1 MRENAR
7 VVIAAR
13 NMERFFE
20 EQGVETMTFVEYR
33 QHNNVPYNYS
43 MIRRLF
49 GSWGRMENIMRNL
62 RRNKPLEEQGVGTNV
77 DEVLAARLADEKAS
91 AEVKADAA
99 GTGAEDTKAA
109 DAKPAESTIKP
120 VTTAV
125 VKK

>member
-13 NMERFFE
+13 NMQRFFE

-33 QHNNVPYNYS
+33 QHSNVPYNYS
-43 MIRRLF
+43 MIKRLF

-62 RRNKPLEEQGVGTNV
+62 RRNKPLEDRGVGTNV
-77 DEVLAARLADEKAS
+77 DEVLAARLAAEKETAD
-91 AEVKADAA
+91 VK
-99 GTGAEDTKAA
+99 AEDTKADEVTVA

-120 VTTAV
+120 VVAAT